1 MLLSELKLIQPETT
15 DDELRKKIVSV
26 FRMKS
31 SDAQEVTNFLTGLIE
46 WEDLSDQARSKIFSH
61 YENKGVSKD
70 ADMIS
75 LFKKDFS

>member
-1 MLLSELKLIQPETT
+1 MLLSELKLIEPEMP
-15 DDELRKKIVSV
+15 DADLRKKIVST

-31 SDAQEVTNFLTGLIE
+31 SDAQEVTNFLMGVIE

-61 YENKGVSKD
+61 YENSGVAKT